1 MKIRDFFQKGY
12 YINLDRRTDRRE
24 HFEAEMRRV
33 GLEGFF
39 ERVPGIE
46 APADIGMLKHGY
58 YGDVHHS
65 ILKRAK
71 EAGYERIVLFEDD
84 MMFYDDGETP
94 GLELVERSLDQLQ
107 KISDWDII
115 YFGGHPTSSEISLV
129 DENLCKLDSG
139 VLTTHAMGYHIR
151 GIEKTLP
158 YVPYQDS
165 AIDQWLACRS
175 SIQKYMTYPLAC
187 PQIAGVSD
195 LDAWGSSPGPLH
207 FVSTYYSSK
216 YIKQY

>member
-1 MKIRDFFQKGY
+1 
-12 YINLDRRTDRRE
+12 
-24 HFEAEMRRV
+24 MRRV

-65 ILKRAK
+65 VLKRAK

-115 YFGGHPTSSEISLV
+115 YFGG
-129 DENLCKLDSG
+129 
-139 VLTTHAMGYHIR
+139 
-151 GIEKTLP
+151 
-158 YVPYQDS
+158 
-165 AIDQWLACRS
+165 
-175 SIQKYMTYPLAC
+175 
-187 PQIAGVSD
+187 
-195 LDAWGSSPGPLH
+195 
-207 FVSTYYSSK
+207 
-216 YIKQY
+216 